1 MPTVGVILWSVQ
13 SLQILS
19 LTPLPPTP
27 CFSTVFNTY
36 PYILYLHILWY
47 AILLI
52 WLAFVMFD
60 IICSEALSLAEVW
73 CPGYAVGTVAPHPPK
88 VLFSKQTFTFLE
100 QF

>member
-1 MPTVGVILWSVQ
+1 
-13 SLQILS
+13 
-19 LTPLPPTP
+19 
-27 CFSTVFNTY
+27 
-36 PYILYLHILWY
+36 
-47 AILLI
+47 
-52 WLAFVMFD
+52 MFD